1 MEYSHFPLPPLEK
14 SVEKRIPG
22 GIRCAH
28 ADGPEGNL
36 CNEERG
42 RERERCGN
50 ELFERRQIIRNG
62 GPSFF
67 PTTSLLLSSSFFST
81 YFSLLFLYIFIF
93 IPLPVSASKGRGEIP
108 LDYSGKIRSS
118 GKESLW
124 GGVEPL
130 STSSNEW
137 ITGGLN
143 KFLPST
149 FRYPLFQK
157 KRHAG
162 ILFSVPSSPDFLF
175 F

>member
-67 PTTSLLLSSSFFST
+67 PIPTTSLLLSSSFLST
-81 YFSLLFLYIFIF
+81 YFSLLFIYIYIYPSSCKR
-93 IPLPVSASKGRGEIP
+93 IERKGRDSFGLLRQNKKLRE
-108 LDYSGKIRSS
+108 GK
-118 GKESLW
+118 SLRRR
-124 GGVEPL
+124 GAAFNEPP
-130 STSSNEW
+130 TSE
-137 ITGGLN
+137 
-143 KFLPST
+143 
-149 FRYPLFQK
+149 
-157 KRHAG
+157 
-162 ILFSVPSSPDFLF
+162 
-175 F
+175 